1 MTKMKFK
8 CMNCS
13 KTVSDSRYMGTENR
27 NHCPFCLWSEHV
39 DIKPGDRANS
49 CHGMMKPMG
58 LAFKKEK
65 PNKYKKEEKGELM
78 IIHQCQKCGIETKNR
93 IAGDDSPEAILAV
106 VEEKDRKEVERQ
118 LFGKK

>member
-1 MTKMKFK
+1 
-8 CMNCS
+8 
-13 KTVSDSRYMGTENR
+13 
-27 NHCPFCLWSEHV
+27 
-39 DIKPGDRANS
+39 
-49 CHGMMKPMG
+49 MG

-93 IAGDDSPEAILAV
+93 IAGDDSPEAILSL
-106 VEEKDRKEVERQ
+106 VEEKDKKEVERQ